1 MSKLILLLCITGILL
16 GQAHAKLGQSVVVT
30 YKKHNEDV
38 KVVGLKSEGIYHFN
52 SAAEKQ
58 ITLATLDWPPY
69 ISEQLCDGGWVF
81 QLAVSLFHAAGY
93 GVKIEFLPWARA
105 VRKVEQGEYD
115 VLFPEYFIE
124 ARAPSDNFTNT
135 KRRDL
140 LELSQAFP
148 GGNISFMKLKGTPDN
163 FEGDLAYMLGKDVG
177 VVRGYQN
184 TKEFDAMMDSG
195 KFNIVEAV
203 DDLQQVR
210 LLFAKRV
217 NFIIGDPMVIESVIM
232 LAPDIPLM
240 QKHRMIRNLEEVK
253 PEIQYNPL
261 YFAVSKR
268 KANWQTTLSDINQE
282 ISHFEQHNAFEF
294 LIERSKQACL

>member
-1 MSKLILLLCITGILL
+1 VKL
-16 GQAHAKLGQSVVVT
+16 
-30 YKKHNEDV
+30 
-38 KVVGLKSEGIYHFN
+38 VGFKSEGFYHFN
-52 SAAEKQ
+52 TTAKKQ

-69 ISEQLCDGGWVF
+69 ISEQLCDRGWVF

-93 GVKIEFLPWARA
+93 GVKVQFLPWARA

-115 VLFPEYFIE
+115 VLFPEYYIE
-124 ARAPSDNFTNT
+124 ERAPSDNFTNT

-140 LELSQAFP
+140 LELSQPFP
-148 GGNISFMKLKGTPDN
+148 GGNISFVKLKGTQDN
-163 FEGDLAYMLGKDVG
+163 FAGQLNNMLGQDIG

-184 TKEFDAMMDSG
+184 TPEFDAMMDSG

-203 DDLQQVR
+203 DDIQQVR

-217 NFIIGDPMVIESVIM
+217 KFIIGDPMVIESVVK
-232 LAPDIPLM
+232 LAPDISST
-240 QKHRMIRNLEEVK
+240 QKHQMLKNLEEVK

-268 KANWQTTLSDINQE
+268 KPNWQTTLNDINEE
-282 ISHFEQHNAFEF
+282 ITHFEQYKEFEF
-294 LIERSKQACL
+294 LIKHSKQVCSK

>member
-1 MSKLILLLCITGILL
+1 M
-16 GQAHAKLGQSVVVT
+16 
-30 YKKHNEDV
+30 
-38 KVVGLKSEGIYHFN
+38 
-52 SAAEKQ
+52 
-58 ITLATLDWPPY
+58 
-69 ISEQLCDGGWVF
+69 
-81 QLAVSLFHAAGY
+81 
-93 GVKIEFLPWARA
+93 
-105 VRKVEQGEYD
+105 
-115 VLFPEYFIE
+115 LFPEYFIE
-124 ARAPSDNFTNT
+124 ARAPSDNFANT

-140 LELSQAFP
+140 LELSQPFP

-163 FEGDLAYMLGKDVG
+163 FEGDLNYMLGKDVG

-195 KFNIVEAV
+195 KFNIIEAV

-232 LAPDIPLM
+232 LASDIPLM

-268 KANWQTTLSDINQE
+268 KADWQTILGDINQE
-282 ISHFEQHNAFEF
+282 ISHFEQHNAFE
-294 LIERSKQACL
+294 LLLERSKQACL

>member
-38 KVVGLKSEGIYHFN
+38 NVVGLKSEGIYHFN

-124 ARAPSDNFTNT
+124 ARAPSDNFANT
-135 KRRDL
+135 D
-140 LELSQAFP
+140 
-148 GGNISFMKLKGTPDN
+148 
-163 FEGDLAYMLGKDVG
+163 
-177 VVRGYQN
+177 
-184 TKEFDAMMDSG
+184 
-195 KFNIVEAV
+195 
-203 DDLQQVR
+203 
-210 LLFAKRV
+210 
-217 NFIIGDPMVIESVIM
+217 
-232 LAPDIPLM
+232 
-240 QKHRMIRNLEEVK
+240 
-253 PEIQYNPL
+253 
-261 YFAVSKR
+261 
-268 KANWQTTLSDINQE
+268 
-282 ISHFEQHNAFEF
+282 
-294 LIERSKQACL
+294 